1 MTVNMFNCHSCNYGY
16 VVDTWLLCIASQTM
30 EMARNPAMLQ
40 ELMRQ
45 QDRAM
50 SNLEVNCAVCLVP
63 YFFAANRVL
72 NVFLDFHR

>member
-1 MTVNMFNCHSCNYGY
+1 VLEVCNI
-16 VVDTWLLCIASQTM
+16 WLLCGLQTM

-50 SNLEVNCAVCLVP
+50 SNLEVGTLCNMFSAM
-63 YFFAANRVL
+63 YYM
-72 NVFLDFHR
+72 